1 MCNVAHIQIMFVKQ
15 NYFIVFEKM
24 IQRETLFVHSS
35 FVSKQGNRAA
45 AAAAV
50 GIFHE
55 KTAFRKKKIH
65 QLKKN
70 VSTMKLEVSYL
81 CTAVRQRGGKR
92 CMQVSGLER
101 VLGCTRLNIKK
112 VENIIRF
119 RWGGPTSGRSA
130 IFNRKSSSC
139 RLN

>member
-55 KTAFRKKKIH
+55 KTAFRKKKYI
-65 QLKKN
+65 N
-70 VSTMKLEVSYL
+70 
-81 CTAVRQRGGKR
+81 
-92 CMQVSGLER
+92 
-101 VLGCTRLNIKK
+101 
-112 VENIIRF
+112 
-119 RWGGPTSGRSA
+119 
-130 IFNRKSSSC
+130 
-139 RLN
+139 